1 MTCQSLYAPENTLT
15 SVASQLLD
23 SRARALLLR
32 LLFDSVLGIFGVIEN
47 YISAWLACS
56 HRASLRRSLDGGHF
70 DAFGTSISSCALRHR
85 ASGTMEFAKLSD
97 EASREASP
105 PPRLVDLLHLVVA
118 RVAPQVV
125 DKLHG
130 FLVWKRG
137 LSQSL

>member
-1 MTCQSLYAPENTLT
+1 MNNS
-15 SVASQLLD
+15 
-23 SRARALLLR
+23 
-32 LLFDSVLGIFGVIEN
+32 
-47 YISAWLACS
+47 
-56 HRASLRRSLDGGHF
+56 
-70 DAFGTSISSCALRHR
+70 
-85 ASGTMEFAKLSD
+85 KLSD

-118 RVAPQVV
+118 RVALHVV